1 MTPCSLENR
10 LFGRILLSLSAV
22 CSSLVYVA
30 ASYGAEKPTTS
41 QETSATVLNR
51 HTLIPRFTRGL
62 GFKTSTKSENPPIID
77 RPSPPP
83 LPGQKQCFSTF
94 STFTYKS
101 FSVSRHKDSKG
112 RWKVGLPSLLWYSA
126 QLGQQCCQVK
136 VPDALY
142 HQGNSLVSISVRGW
156 VDPRATECG

>member
-77 RPSPPP
+77 RPPPCP
-83 LPGQKQCFSTF
+83 AKNNAL
-94 STFTYKS
+94 
-101 FSVSRHKDSKG
+101 VLLALSRIKAFRYQGTKTQRGDGK
-112 RWKVGLPSLLWYSA
+112 
-126 QLGQQCCQVK
+126 LGFRPYC
-136 VPDALY
+136 DIR
-142 HQGNSLVSISVRGW
+142 HN
-156 VDPRATECG
+156 